1 MSRYRIEI
9 RVTPRPGI
17 LDPQGKAVEHALH
30 NLGWSSVDRVRV
42 GKAIHIELDAASEVE
57 ARETAD
63 EMCRKL
69 LANPVVEDYVIHEI
83 ALMSG
88 ATASSAGGAGA

>member
-30 NLGWSSVDRVRV
+30 NLGWQSVDRVRV
-42 GKAIHIELDAASEVE
+42 GKAIHIELDAANEGE
-57 ARETAD
+57 ARQTAD

-83 ALMSG
+83 APM
-88 ATASSAGGAGA
+88 AEGGAGA